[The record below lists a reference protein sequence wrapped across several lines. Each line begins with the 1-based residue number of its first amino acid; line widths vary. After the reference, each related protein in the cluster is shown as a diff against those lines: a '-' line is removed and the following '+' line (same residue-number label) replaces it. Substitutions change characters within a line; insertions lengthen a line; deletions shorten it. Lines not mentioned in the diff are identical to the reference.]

1 MTGFRALVP
10 CAVAIVVLAGC
21 ASSEVKTA
29 DATTRA
35 VYDNNI
41 DAVTQN
47 FTPDLSKQVSRAQLG
62 QLSDLMHSHGDYK
75 GLTETGTEPDGAF
88 DFRADFSNG
97 SLIVKMK
104 LDPSGKISGYRVIP
118 ATSQ

>member
-1 MTGFRALVP
+1 MASLRAALT
-10 CAVAIVVLAGC
+10 CAIAVVALAGC
-21 ASSEVKTA
+21 GSKETRVA

-47 FTPDLSKQVSRAQLG
+47 FTPDLAKQVSRAQLG
-62 QLSDLMHSHGDYK
+62 QLSDLMHAKGDYK
-75 GLTETGTEPDGAF
+75 GLTETGTEPDGAY

-97 SLIVKMK
+97 SLVVKIK
-104 LDPSGKISGYRVIP
+104 LDQDGKIAGYRVIP
-118 ATSQ
+118 PST

>member
-1 MTGFRALVP
+1 MKAFRALLLP
-10 CAVAIVVLAGC
+10 LAIAAVVLSGC
-21 ASSEVKTA
+21 AAGEQKTA
-29 DATTRA
+29 EDTTRA

-41 DAVTQN
+41 DAVTQS
-47 FTPDLSKQVSRAQLG
+47 FTPELAKQVSRAQLG
-62 QLSDLMHSHGDYK
+62 QLSDLMHSKGDYK
-75 GLTETGTEPDGAF
+75 GLTETGTEPDGEY

-118 ATSQ
+118 PST